1 MMTSSRRHSGFFRE
15 VRLDEMIGLLED
27 LTTYFAQPS
36 EDEEMSKIILI
47 IHCRLHCQVYKCSE
61 TCSRTFQLID
71 RLPILLFNSKV
82 MKINKS
88 F

>member
-36 EDEEMSKIILI
+36 EDEEMSKMIRMINCTLY
-47 IHCRLHCQVYKCSE
+47 CQE
-61 TCSRTFQLID
+61 
-71 RLPILLFNSKV
+71 
-82 MKINKS
+82 
-88 F
+88 